1 MRKQSWILSLGLL
14 CMQGCISSE
23 VKPIADDP
31 FYAPIYPDAPSVS
44 LSPTGSIF
52 YQSRS
57 GGLYTDIR
65 AHKVG
70 DIITIK
76 LDEKTS
82 AKKSAAND
90 LNKSN
95 DISTSPGL
103 IFDES
108 YPKLNAK
115 HSDQFSL
122 KRASGSD
129 QSNSLNGD
137 ISVNVMQVLNNGNL
151 VIRGEKW
158 ITINNGEE
166 FIRITGII
174 RPQDIEKDNS
184 ITSLRVANARIQYS
198 GTGAFANNQKPGWLS
213 QFFFSDWWPF

>member
-1 MRKQSWILSLGLL
+1 MIKQVFLLSLGLH
-14 CMQGCISSE
+14 CIQGCMSNE
-23 VKPIADDP
+23 VKPIVDDP
-31 FYAPIYPDAPSVS
+31 FYAPIYPDVPALS

-52 YQSRS
+52 SQSRS
-57 GGLYTDIR
+57 GGLYTDIK

-76 LDEKTS
+76 LAEKTS

-90 LNKSN
+90 LDKSN
-95 DISTSPGL
+95 SLGTIPGL
-103 IFDES
+103 IFNQD
-108 YPKLNAK
+108 YPRLNVK
-115 HSDQFSL
+115 YEDQL
-122 KRASGSD
+122 GTKRASKSD
-129 QSNSLNGD
+129 QSNSLKGD

-174 RPQDIEKDNS
+174 RPQDIDKDNS

-213 QFFFSDWWPF
+213 QFFFSNWWPF